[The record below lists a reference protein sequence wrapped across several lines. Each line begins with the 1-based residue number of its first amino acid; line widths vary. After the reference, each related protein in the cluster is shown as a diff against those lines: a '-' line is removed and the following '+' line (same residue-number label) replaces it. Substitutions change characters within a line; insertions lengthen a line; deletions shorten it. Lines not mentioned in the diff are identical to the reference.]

1 MVKTSRLID
10 GILSNQDC
18 DEGSYISESELVSKY
33 QNVVYRYCLNLTYQ
47 KADADDLFQDT
58 FLRAFSLFDKITAFE
73 NPQSFLLSIAT
84 SLWKSQK
91 RKFARRKR
99 LAPEVDFDEA
109 YFDQA
114 VKPEDEIIADEETL
128 IVRALVNNLP
138 DKLKIPIVMYYTIE
152 MKISEIS
159 ETLGLPIGTVKTHLS
174 RGREIIKKGLV
185 NEYGYDK

>member
-1 MVKTSRLID
+1 MVKTSRLIG
-10 GILSNQDC
+10 GILSNPET
-18 DEGSYISESELVSKY
+18 DEMSFISESKLVSEY
-33 QNVVYRYCLNLTYQ
+33 QTVVYRYCLNLTYQ
-47 KADADDLFQDT
+47 RADADDLFQDT
-58 FLRAFSLFDKITAFE
+58 YLRAFSMIDKITVFE

-99 LAPEVDFDEA
+99 LAPEVDFDES
-109 YFDQA
+109 YFDNTA
-114 VKPEDEIIADEETL
+114 KPEDEIIADEETL
-128 IVRALVNNLP
+128 LVRKLVNNLP

-174 RGREIIKKGLV
+174 RGREIIRKGLV
-185 NEYGYDK
+185 NEYGYE